1 MAAPYPR
8 NPLLRRTGTY
18 PFQRLSEARAAA
30 ERLLAAGDGSA
41 GGGCTGPAAPTD
53 GRTTGPGASADGGST
68 GSVRLVDLGAGEP
81 REPTPEFIRR
91 ALIAAVEEETVSAYP
106 MAVGLPELRS
116 AVAAWVGRRY
126 GVALDPGR
134 HVLPTLGSKELVF
147 TLAQVLVDVA
157 GGRDLVGVPQPAYPV
172 YERGA
177 RFAGADVLELPL
189 RAEEGFLPNL
199 DAITS
204 DEWSR
209 LALLWVNYP
218 NNPTA
223 AVASREWYAE
233 AAARCREH
241 GVVLASDEAYSELWF
256 TGDAPD
262 SALQIA
268 ADGDGL
274 TGVLVVNT
282 LSKRSSMPGYRS
294 GFVAGDAD
302 LIAALKAF
310 RPSVGVAPQR
320 FVQRAAVAAWEDEA
334 HVDEVR
340 DRYRAK
346 LSDLQPGLDALGLV
360 DAGGPASFFRW
371 LALPADWAT
380 SSWAT
385 EALADPDT
393 AELISI
399 LTDGDPADRGSAA
412 CAAALLRAGI
422 VVAPGAFF
430 GPAGEGYVRVAL
442 VPTAEDCRTAAER
455 MIALAGL

>member
-1 MAAPYPR
+1 MADAPFPR
-8 NPLLRRTGTY
+8 NPLLSSSGTY
-18 PFQRLSEARAAA
+18 PFQRLTEARGVAA
-30 ERLLAAGDGSA
+30 A
-41 GGGCTGPAAPTD
+41 GGGA
-53 GRTTGPGASADGGST
+53 
-68 GSVRLVDLGAGEP
+68 RLVDLGAGEP

-91 ALIAAVEEETVSAYP
+91 ALVAAVEEETVSAYP
-106 MAVGLPELRS
+106 LAVGLPELRE

-126 GVALDPGR
+126 GVTLDPSA

-147 TLAQVLVDVA
+147 TLPMVVVDVP
-157 GGRDLVGVPQPAYPV
+157 GGRDLVGIPQPAYPV

-177 RFAGADVLELPL
+177 RFAGADVLDLPL
-189 RAEEGFLPNL
+189 RAEHGFLPDL
-199 DAITS
+199 DAITPAQ
-204 DEWSR
+204 WSR
-209 LALLWVNYP
+209 LALIWVNYP

-223 AVASREWYAE
+223 AVASRDWYRE
-233 AAARCREH
+233 AVARCREH

-262 SALQIA
+262 SALQVA
-268 ADGDGL
+268 ETGEGL
-274 TGVLVVNT
+274 EGVLVVNT

-294 GFVAGDAD
+294 GFVAGDAG

-320 FVQRAAVAAWEDEA
+320 FVQLAAVAAWGDEA

-346 LSDLQPGLDALGLV
+346 LALLQPGLDALGLV

-371 LALPADWAT
+371 LAVPQDWAAAP
-380 SSWAT
+380 WAAR
-385 EALADPDT
+385 ALADPAT
-393 AELISI
+393 ADLVRI
-399 LTDGDPADRGSAA
+399 LADGDPDDRGSAA
-412 CAAALLRAGI
+412 YAAALLRAGL

-442 VPTAEDCRTAAER
+442 VPTAEDCAEAARR
-455 MIALAGL
+455 MIALAEA

>member
-1 MAAPYPR
+1 MAASYSR

-18 PFQRLSEARAAA
+18 PFQRLTEARNAA
-30 ERLLAAGDGSA
+30 LARHG
-41 GGGCTGPAAPTD
+41 TD
-53 GRTTGPGASADGGST
+53 GADGP
-68 GSVRLVDLGAGEP
+68 LVDLGAGEP
-81 REPTPEFIRR
+81 REPTPGFIRR
-91 ALIAAVEEETVSAYP
+91 AMVAAIEEETVSAYP
-106 MAVGLPELRS
+106 MSVGLPELRD

-126 GVALDPGR
+126 AVELDPGR

-189 RAEEGFLPNL
+189 HADAGFLPDL
-199 DAITS
+199 DAIT
-204 DEWSR
+204 DAEWTR

-223 AVASREWYAE
+223 AVASRDWYRE

-262 SALQIA
+262 SALQI
-268 ADGDGL
+268 GDRGDDL
-274 TGVLVVNT
+274 EGVLVVNT

-294 GFVAGDAD
+294 GFVAGDAE

-320 FVQRAAVAAWEDEA
+320 FVQKAAVAAWQDES

-346 LSDLQPGLDALGLV
+346 LDVLRPGLDALGLV

-371 LALPADWAT
+371 LAVPDGWETAPWA
-380 SSWAT
+380 AR
-385 EALADPDT
+385 ALADPGT
-393 AELISI
+393 ADLVSI
-399 LTDGDPADRGSAA
+399 LTDGDPDDRGSAA
-412 CAAALLRAGI
+412 YAAALLHAGI

-442 VPTAEDCRTAAER
+442 VPTAEHCAMAAER
-455 MIALAGL
+455 LIALAAS

>member
-1 MAAPYPR
+1 VTAVPYSR

-18 PFQRLSEARAAA
+18 PFQRLTDARAAA
-30 ERLLAAGDGSA
+30 
-41 GGGCTGPAAPTD
+41 T
-53 GRTTGPGASADGGST
+53 ASAD
-68 GSVRLVDLGAGEP
+68 RPLVDLGAGEP
-81 REPTPEFIRR
+81 REPTPELIRR
-91 ALIAAVEEETVSAYP
+91 ALVAAVEEETVSTYP
-106 MAVGLPELRS
+106 LAVGLPELRE
-116 AVAAWVGRRY
+116 AVAAWAGRRY
-126 GVALDPGR
+126 GVALDPAR

-147 TLAQVLVDVA
+147 TLATVLVDVA

-189 RAEEGFLPNL
+189 RADHGFLPDL
-199 DAITS
+199 DAITPS
-204 DEWSR
+204 EWSR

-223 AVASREWYAE
+223 AVASRDWYRDAAE
-233 AAARCREH
+233 RCRAH

-256 TGDAPD
+256 TGEPPD
-262 SALQIA
+262 SALQVA
-268 ADGDGL
+268 DDGDGL
-274 TGVLVVNT
+274 EGILVVNT

-294 GFVAGDAD
+294 GFVAGDAA

-320 FVQRAAVAAWEDEA
+320 FVQRAAVAAWDDEA

-346 LSDLQPGLDALGLV
+346 LALLQPGLDALGLADV
-360 DAGGPASFFRW
+360 GGPASFFRW
-371 LALPADWAT
+371 LALPADWADAP
-380 SSWAT
+380 WASA
-385 EALADPDT
+385 ALADPAT
-393 AELISI
+393 AGLVSI
-399 LTDGDPADRGSAA
+399 LTDGDPDDRGSAA
-412 CAAALLRAGI
+412 YAAALLGAGI

-442 VPTAEDCRTAAER
+442 VPTAEDCAEAARR
-455 MIALAGL
+455 MLALAATA